1 MDAHRERLLSE
12 LRDAVLS
19 GGSSPQMAKTVV
31 EANREL
37 SLVELEALCLRH
49 REHAEEAAKVA
60 DLVSTFNRIAAEE
73 MEAFREEAI
82 DIVDEMLRE
91 IAERTGVE
99 YVPPPNPY
107 RRSS

>member
-1 MDAHRERLLSE
+1 MTAHRERVLAA

-19 GGSSPQMAKTVV
+19 GGSSPHMAKKVV
-31 EANREL
+31 DAHREC
-37 SLVELEALCLRH
+37 SLTELEALITRY
-49 REHAEEAAKVA
+49 EKHAENAAEVA

-82 DIVDEMLRE
+82 DIVDEMLLE
-91 IAERTGVE
+91 IAKRDGFD

-107 RRSS
+107 RRSP